1 MKKATVS
8 VKINV
13 ADGFEIGDCA
23 KCPIAIKEYKEYSYC
38 NDINIFKCPLGCNS
52 TICPMEIETTNV
64 KSEAIREFAEKIIG
78 LVKQKNYLLAD
89 IYN

>member
-23 KCPIAIKEYKEYSYC
+23 KCPI
-38 NDINIFKCPLGCNS
+38 
-52 TICPMEIETTNV
+52 T
-64 KSEAIREFAEKIIG
+64 IRELESEYRKEHN
-78 LVKQKNYLLAD
+78 V
-89 IYN
+89 